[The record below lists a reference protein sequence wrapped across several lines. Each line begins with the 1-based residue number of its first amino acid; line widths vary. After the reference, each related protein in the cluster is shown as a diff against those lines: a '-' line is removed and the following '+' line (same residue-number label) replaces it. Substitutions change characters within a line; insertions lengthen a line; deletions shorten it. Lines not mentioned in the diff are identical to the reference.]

1 MASTVM
7 SLMMA
12 ITPVNQD
19 VSRFGLKGTGRPRI
33 GRRAARQILEP
44 GAMAKVVAN
53 RHGISAGLLLGWRK
67 EIRWHPPPTAVWF
80 GQNHGAAS
88 PERSAAEAREKSLM
102 PTRRHALCLAL
113 AAGLAPSVVRAQT
126 APAWRPTRPIRL
138 IVPFAP
144 GGSNDIVGRIIAE
157 SASQALGQPIVIENR
172 AGAGS
177 VIGAEHV
184 ARAAPDGHTVLINS
198 AHSAVP
204 AIVARVPYDTVN
216 DFVGVAVAGFSPHVL
231 VVSPQLPAKTAEELL
246 ALLKTAP
253 GRYNLATAGIGSGVH
268 VAAELF
274 RSSIQAQVELVHYR
288 GGGPSV
294 AALAAGEAQVG
305 TPTMA
310 SSIGQIRGGG
320 LRALAVLAEQ
330 RGPALP
336 DVPSAPE
343 AGLPGV
349 IFEEFFPILAPAGT
363 PAPVVA
369 ALGIAFRGA
378 IQQSAAKLNE
388 MAGVS
393 PRPGFETSEQ
403 VTKLVREG
411 VERYTAILRAAG
423 VQPE

>member
-1 MASTVM
+1 
-7 SLMMA
+7 
-12 ITPVNQD
+12 
-19 VSRFGLKGTGRPRI
+19 
-33 GRRAARQILEP
+33 
-44 GAMAKVVAN
+44 
-53 RHGISAGLLLGWRK
+53 
-67 EIRWHPPPTAVWF
+67 
-80 GQNHGAAS
+80 
-88 PERSAAEAREKSLM
+88 M
-102 PTRRHALCLAL
+102 PTRRQALSLAL
-113 AAGLAPSVVRAQT
+113 AAGLAPSVVRAQAT
-126 APAWRPTRPIRL
+126 QAWRPTRPIRL

-157 SASQALGQPIVIENR
+157 SAGQALGQPIVVENR

-177 VIGAEHV
+177 MIGAEHV
-184 ARAAPDGHTVLINS
+184 ARSAPDGYTVLINS
-198 AHSAVP
+198 AHATVP
-204 AIVARVPYDTVN
+204 AIVARVPYDAVK

-231 VVSPQLPAKTAEELL
+231 VVSPQMPVKTAQELL
-246 ALLKTAP
+246 ALLKSAP

-274 RSSIQAQVELVHYR
+274 RSVAQVQVELVHYR

-310 SSIGQIRGGG
+310 SSIGQVRGGG

-330 RGPALP
+330 RTQALP

-343 AGLPGV
+343 AGLPKV

-369 ALGIAFRGA
+369 ALGAAFRDA
-378 IQQSAAKLNE
+378 IQQNAAKLNE
-388 MAGVS
+388 MAGVT
-393 PRPGFETSEQ
+393 PRAGYETPEQ
-403 VTKLVREG
+403 VMKLVREG
-411 VERYTAILRAAG
+411 VESYTAILRAAG